1 MFLCFCVSP
10 YEIEFQKIEHE
21 VSPVQ
26 ERLQLTPLES
36 SVKLAP
42 SCPVATLPL

>member
-1 MFLCFCVSP
+1 MS
-10 YEIEFQKIEHE
+10 IQKIEQE

-42 SCPVATLPL
+42 S